1 MTRRQTILIAGPTAS
16 GKSALALR
24 YAEETGGWIVNTDSM
39 QVYGLLDVLT
49 ARPGPDDLLQAPHCL
64 YGHVPPSEAYS
75 TGRWFADVE
84 HLLKTEAAGDRPLIF
99 VGGTGLYF
107 RALLGGLSA
116 MPDIPDDVRAFWRAQ
131 DAQVGAQQLHAIL
144 SEKDPQAAAAL
155 RPTDSQRVV
164 RALEVIDASGR
175 SIIDWQKQT
184 GTPLID
190 AASACK
196 IVIDP
201 DRAWL
206 GERIA
211 LRFATMLEKGAVEE
225 VKALLALGL
234 SSDLPAMRAIGVGE
248 IARMLAGTI
257 TPAQAAE
264 LSTIAT
270 RQYAKRQMTWFRN
283 QLGDDWE
290 RIAYPGP

>member
-24 YAEETGGWIVNTDSM
+24 YAEETGGWVVNTDSM
-39 QVYGLLDVLT
+39 QVYGVLDVLT
-49 ARPGPDDLLQAPHCL
+49 ARPGPDDLLQAPHFL

-84 HLLKTEAAGDRPLIF
+84 HLLKTEAAGDGPLIF

-116 MPDIPDDVRAFWRAQ
+116 MPDIPDDVRAYWRAQ
-131 DAQVGAQQLHAIL
+131 DAQVGAQQLHTIL
-144 SEKDPQAAAAL
+144 SEKDPRAAAVL

-190 AASACK
+190 AASARK

-225 VKALLALGL
+225 VAAGSVKSPGCWQ
-234 SSDLPAMRAIGVGE
+234 
-248 IARMLAGTI
+248 ARSRLH
-257 TPAQAAE
+257 
-264 LSTIAT
+264 
-270 RQYAKRQMTWFRN
+270 RQPSCRPLRRGNMPSGK
-283 QLGDDWE
+283 
-290 RIAYPGP
+290 

>member
-24 YAEETGGWIVNTDSM
+24 FAEETGGWIVNTDSM
-39 QVYGLLDVLT
+39 QVYGVLDVLT
-49 ARPGPDDLLQAPHCL
+49 ARPGPDDLRQAPHFL

-84 HLLKTEAAGDRPLIF
+84 HFLKTGAAGDRPLIF

-116 MPDIPDDVRAFWRAQ
+116 MPDIPDAVRAYWRAQ
-131 DAQVGAQQLHAIL
+131 DAQAGAQQLHAIL
-144 SEKDPQAAAAL
+144 SEKDPQAAAVL
-155 RPTDSQRVV
+155 RPTDSQRIV

-175 SIIDWQKQT
+175 SIIDWQKQA

-190 AASACK
+190 AASARK

-211 LRFATMLEKGAVEE
+211 LRFATMLEKGAAGE

-234 SSDLPAMRAIGVGE
+234 PSDLPAMRAIGVGE

-264 LSTIAT
+264 LSAIAT

-290 RIAYPGP
+290 RIAYPGA